1 VGFSGKVMAKSKTCS
16 SSDFDLFTSYSWS
29 VRNFSL
35 IFLPSGQSV
44 ANNSYVTDTDFESIN
59 ILNRQS
65 DYSQYNYDSNQ
76 G

>member
-1 VGFSGKVMAKSKTCS
+1 MTKSKTCS
-16 SSDFDLFTSYSWS
+16 SSSFDLFTSYSWS

-35 IFLPSGQSV
+35 NFLPSARSV
-44 ANNSYVTDTDFESIN
+44 ANNSCATNTDFESIN

-65 DYSQYNYDSNQ
+65 DYSQYNHDSNQ

>member
-1 VGFSGKVMAKSKTCS
+1 MTKSKTCS
-16 SSDFDLFTSYSWS
+16 SSSFDLFTSYSLR

-35 IFLPSGQSV
+35 IFLPLGQSV
-44 ANNSYVTDTDFESIN
+44 ANNSCVTNTDFESIN

-65 DYSQYNYDSNQ
+65 DYSQYNHDSNQ